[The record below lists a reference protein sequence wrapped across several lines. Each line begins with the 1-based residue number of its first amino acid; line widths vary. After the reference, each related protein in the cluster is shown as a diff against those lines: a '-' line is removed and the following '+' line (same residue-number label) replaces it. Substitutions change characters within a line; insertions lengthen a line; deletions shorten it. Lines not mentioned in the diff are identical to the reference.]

1 MSTSGYQVDAMQSTR
16 ALPFCFP
23 RGELHALECS
33 AGHRGFAMLEIL
45 VTLVILLVGLLGL
58 AGIMARSST
67 AEMESYQRVQALILA
82 QDMVDRLNANR
93 KKASCYSNAGAGVVL
108 GTGSGAIPACS
119 GGTGE
124 AAQAV
129 ADLTAWD
136 AMLKGSGEVS
146 GGTNLGA
153 MIGARGCIT
162 QIDAANNIYRISVA
176 WQGLVA
182 TAVPVDTCGATLYGT
197 DEARRRIVTMTLRIA
212 KLT

>member
-1 MSTSGYQVDAMQSTR
+1 MGASGHQVDAMQSAL
-16 ALPFCFP
+16 ALPFCFAH
-23 RGELHALECS
+23 RGLHVLQRS
-33 AGHRGFAMLEIL
+33 AGPRGFAMLEIL
-45 VTLVILLVGLLGL
+45 VTMVILMIGLLGL

-82 QDMVDRLNANR
+82 QDMVDRVNANR

-136 AMLKGSGEVS
+136 AMLKGSAEVS

-162 QIDAANNIYRISVA
+162 QVDAVTNIYRISVA

-182 TAVPVDTCGATLYGT
+182 TAAPVDTCGATLYGT

>member
-1 MSTSGYQVDAMQSTR
+1 MSTSGYKVGATQRVR
-16 ALPFCFP
+16 VLPACSAR
-23 RGELHALECS
+23 RGLNVLQCS
-33 AGHRGFAMLEIL
+33 AGPRGFAMLEIL
-45 VTLVILLVGLLGL
+45 VTMVILMIGLLGL
-58 AGIMARSST
+58 AGIMARSSS

-82 QDMVDRLNANR
+82 QDMVDRVNANR

-136 AMLKGSGEVS
+136 AMLKGSAEAS
-146 GGTNLGA
+146 GGSNLGA

-162 QIDAANNIYRISVA
+162 QVDAVNNIYRISVA

-182 TAVPVDTCGATLYGT
+182 TAAPVDTCGATLYGT

-212 KLT
+212 KLI